1 MNSLIFLSIGLVLL
15 ILLWVAGR
23 RRSADSSGAPGAV
36 PDPSE
41 YLVQLPRGSLM
52 ARCLS
57 EEDVTFIESL
67 GSPGVCRLFLAERR
81 RLALQ
86 WLRLT
91 RREATRLFGLHVR
104 TARYAPDLRPSTE
117 AKLVVQFATF
127 WLIYEV
133 LVGLVS
139 LYGPFRTHSYVGSI
153 ESLAELL
160 SGLGGRIAASIGPAP
175 AERLQAAPGE

>member
-1 MNSLIFLSIGLVLL
+1 MNSLIFLSAGLVLL

-23 RRSADSSGAPGAV
+23 RRNSDSAGVSGAV
-36 PDPSE
+36 PDASE
-41 YLVQLPRGSLM
+41 YLVQLPPGSLM

-57 EEDVTFIESL
+57 EEDVSFIESL
-67 GSPGVCRLFLAERR
+67 ASAGVCRLFLSERR

-104 TARYAPDLRPSTE
+104 TARYAPDLQPLTE
-117 AKLVVQFATF
+117 GKLVVQFAAF

-133 LVGLVS
+133 LVGLVR
-139 LYGPFRTHSYVGSI
+139 LYGPFRTQSYVGSI
-153 ESLAELL
+153 QSLAELL

-175 AERLQAAPGE
+175 VRRLQDAPGE